1 MRCASKTQYMFYIY
15 LWKSG
20 GSGISNMTSS
30 YIRGYKIDYKYFRK
44 CWYGFKDIKY
54 YVTILAYYIFR
65 TDLILPCLVLV
76 PQQDSLSWQFFLDF
90 FQQMK
95 QFVVIS
101 LFLQNLLLSL
111 IICKFYFKLQLEIFK
126 LELKLKWV
134 VMNFIIWKRHFTEK
148 IALIMNK

>member
-1 MRCASKTQYMFYIY
+1 MFPLFGI
-15 LWKSG
+15 LEPLSDKCKVLQRKSG

-134 VMNFIIWKRHFTEK
+134 VMKASFSGEDRPYYK
-148 IALIMNK
+148 